1 MVQRLG
7 LLALTAEGLGSIPG
21 SVWGAKIPQNVRH
34 DQINE
39 ETDISDILMV
49 TLKVS

>member
-7 LLALTAEGLGSIPG
+7 LLAFTAEGLGSIPG
-21 SVWGAKIPQNVRH
+21 SVWGAKIPQNVWH